1 MFAFLLVYMCVKGNT
16 TCCVCKCHLII
27 TLCVGRW
34 GQQPQPLTL
43 LASPTLGNAWARPSL
58 HHAHPP
64 PTHPHTHTHTDTF
77 SHSPSDSLA
86 HSNSHTHSLYQITV
100 YFPAEA
106 GGQSYLP
113 LLYHNDT
120 YVMCYFDSGDL
131 VGTAAADP
139 GWRLANACADI
150 NKAQTSTSRRH
161 ASAASAPLV
170 YRRDSYDRMWARADE
185 PMGVVRVQERAALV
199 ARYDEESGEFGV
211 DPSLRRGVSEISWES
226 KLFESLDL
234 SSSQKI

>member
-1 MFAFLLVYMCVKGNT
+1 MP
-16 TCCVCKCHLII
+16 
-27 TLCVGRW
+27 GRA
-34 GQQPQPLTL
+34 PPFIMPTFH
-43 LASPTLGNAWARPSL
+43 SP
-58 HHAHPP
+58 
-64 PTHPHTHTHTDTF
+64 THTHTF
-77 SHSPSDSLA
+77 SHSDSLA
-86 HSNSHTHSLYQITV
+86 LSNSHTHINSLYQITV

-113 LLYHNDT
+113 LIYHNDT

-161 ASAASAPLV
+161 ASSASVPLV

-185 PMGVVRVQERAALV
+185 PMGVVRVQERAGLV

-211 DPSLRRGVSEISWES
+211 DPSPRRGVSEISWES
-226 KLFESLDL
+226 KFFESLEL
-234 SSSQKI
+234 SSSQRL